1 MSLELCLLNYDKN
14 NNLLFKVKK
23 DKQKYP
29 ALFIIDFGREQV
41 RLIKGFVP
49 KSIKK
54 RLRKFMYEHYDLTF

>member
-1 MSLELCLLNYDKN
+1 MALELCLLNYDKN

-23 DKQKYP
+23 DKQKYS

>member
-1 MSLELCLLNYDKN
+1 MALELCLLNYDKN

-54 RLRKFMYEHYDLTF
+54 RLRKFMYEHYDLIF